1 MSQAQAVPS
10 PTQAAKPALYETRGR
25 VEALKGD
32 QITFSHEPVPAIG
45 WPAMT
50 MTFKLGSPA
59 LAKGLK
65 VGDRV
70 AFAFE
75 QRPEGPVV
83 KRIAPAGGGQ

>member
-1 MSQAQAVPS
+1 MAQPS
-10 PTQAAKPALYETRGR
+10 LYETRGR
-25 VEALKGD
+25 IEAIKGD
-32 QITFSHEPVPAIG
+32 QITFSHDPVPALG

-50 MTFKLGSPA
+50 MTFRAEPPT

-83 KRIAPAGGGQ
+83 RRISPTGGAQ